1 MAKSVTETKH
11 HNYPKQVV
19 YQASIL
25 AAKSLGWQITDERAN
40 FIIAQVPLQWN
51 SIGNTITIS
60 FLNETTFSVT
70 SNSLP
75 TQLIAGSTNRN
86 HLDHFFKSLDKYIKV
101 VISDNIQQKEEK
113 ARVPLSYDI
122 VVCPKCGKKYTDGSL
137 YCSTDGT
144 ALFFKCPNCGKQ
156 LQSGSRFCPQCGVR
170 INADGSREQVNL
182 PNEDH
187 LHLITCPECGKNF
200 PGNSVDCPNCGY
212 PLQ

>member
-40 FIIAQVPLQWN
+40 LIIAQVSLQWN
-51 SIGNTITIS
+51 SVGNTITIS

-86 HLDHFFKSLDKYIKV
+86 HLEHFFKSLDKYIKV
-101 VISDNIQQKEEK
+101 VISDNNQPKEEK
-113 ARVPLSYDI
+113 ASLSLSHDA
-122 VVCPKCGKKYTDGSL
+122 VVCPKCGKKYTDGSQ

-144 ALFFKCPNCGKQ
+144 ALFIKCASCGKQ
-156 LQSGSRFCPQCGVR
+156 LQPDSRFCPQCGAR
-170 INADGSREQVNL
+170 INADGSREKDNL
-182 PNEDH
+182 PIMDH
-187 LHLITCPECGKNF
+187 TQLIACPECGKNI
-200 PGNSVDCPNCGY
+200 PGTSAECPNCGY
-212 PLQ
+212 PMQ